1 MAVGSPTGGPN
12 NVVQDNILSIRY
24 GFAGGGDLTP
34 GFPYL
39 LLESPVHHVQ
49 ALSCRIAEWAM

>member
-12 NVVQDNILSIRY
+12 NVVQDNALSIHY

-34 GFPYL
+34 GFPCL
-39 LLESPVHHVQ
+39 LLESPVQHVQ
-49 ALSCRIAEWAM
+49 ALSIRKRRLA